1 MAKKKVKK
9 VKKNSKKKCMSL
21 KETKAYQHTLELKK
35 NLRAHSVT
43 ALVAAFGFVIALYWR
58 DIINEGVQKIIYTFN
73 LTGDEFI
80 IKIIAA
86 IIITL
91 VCIVGIFIV
100 SHWEIKE
107 ED

>member
-1 MAKKKVKK
+1 MVKKKVKK
-9 VKKNSKKKCMSL
+9 RSKKKCMSL

-58 DIINEGVQKIIYTFN
+58 DIINEGVQKIIAATN
-73 LTGDEFI
+73 LTGGGFI
-80 IKIIAA
+80 IKIVAA
-86 IIITL
+86 ILVTV
-91 VCIVGIFIV
+91 VCIFGIFIV
-100 SHWEIKE
+100 SKWEIKE